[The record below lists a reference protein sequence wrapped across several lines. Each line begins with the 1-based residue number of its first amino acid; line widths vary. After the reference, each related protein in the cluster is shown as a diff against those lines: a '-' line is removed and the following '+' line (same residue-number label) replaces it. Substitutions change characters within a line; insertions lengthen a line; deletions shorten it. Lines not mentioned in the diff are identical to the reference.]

1 VSRRL
6 RVLLAASEAYP
17 LIKTGGLGDVVGALP
32 AALRA
37 VGVDARLVLPAYP
50 AALAALPTARAIARS
65 ALYGTP
71 LTLLQGELTADGN
84 RQLPVYLVQAT
95 AFERSGNPYQDVN
108 GQDWP
113 DNPARFALFCRAAAA
128 LGLGHLAPDWRAD
141 VVHAHDWQAG
151 LLPALLSLEPKR
163 PRTVFTIHNLAY
175 QGLVPG
181 TDADA
186 LGLPPDWWSPDALE
200 FYGQLAL
207 IKGGLAFADRI
218 TTVSP
223 RYAQEIQTT
232 EFGCGLDG
240 LLHYR
245 AGSLSG
251 ILNGIDTQL
260 WNPAA
265 DPALVAPYD
274 AQSLAAKAHN
284 KAALQAELGL
294 AINPDAL
301 LLGLVGRLVA
311 QKGVDLLIA
320 ALRLL
325 PADVQ
330 LAVLGSGEAGY
341 VAALRAA
348 AAAAARRIAFRA
360 GYDEDLAH
368 RIQAGADAFL
378 VPSRFEPCGLT
389 QLYALRYG
397 TVPIVRA
404 VGGLADTVVDAS
416 PTRLAAGR
424 ATGIVFKQA
433 SAAALAAAIR
443 RALGLYRAGTP
454 WQQMQLAGMAQDH
467 SWTTA
472 AQAYHAL
479 YRDLVRTPAE
489 AASDSGNAE

>member
-1 VSRRL
+1 MSRRL

-32 AALRA
+32 GALRA

-71 LTLLQGELTADGN
+71 LTLLQGELPAAGGRT
-84 RQLPVYLVQAT
+84 LPVYLVQAT
-95 AFERSGNPYQDVN
+95 AFERTGNPYQDIN

-128 LGLGHLAPDWRAD
+128 LALGHLAPDWRAD

-151 LLPALLSLEPKR
+151 LLPALLSLETTRPK
-163 PRTVFTIHNLAY
+163 TVFTVHNLAY
-175 QGLVPG
+175 QGLVAG
-181 TDADA
+181 ADADA
-186 LGLPPDWWSPDALE
+186 LGLPPDWWSPHALE
-200 FYGQLAL
+200 FYGQLSL

-223 RYAQEIQTT
+223 RYAHEIQTT

-240 LLHYR
+240 LLRHR
-245 AGSLSG
+245 AESLSG

-265 DPALVAPYD
+265 DPALVAPFD
-274 AQSLAAKAHN
+274 AKNLSAKSLN

-294 AINPDAL
+294 AVTAKTL

-311 QKGVDLLIA
+311 QKGIDLLIA
-320 ALRLL
+320 AVRLL

-330 LAVLGSGEAGY
+330 VAVLGSGDAEH
-341 VAALRAA
+341 VAALQAA
-348 AAAAARRIAFRA
+348 AAAAPRRIAFRA
-360 GYDEDLAH
+360 GYDESLAH

-404 VGGLADTVVDAS
+404 VGGLADTVVNAS
-416 PTRLAAGR
+416 PAGLAAGR

-443 RALGLYRAGTP
+443 RALTLYRAGTP

-467 SWTTA
+467 AWTTA
-472 AQAYHAL
+472 AQTYQAL
-479 YRDLVRTPAE
+479 YQALARPPPEPYTLNT
-489 AASDSGNAE
+489 SS

>member
-1 VSRRL
+1 MSRRL

-50 AALAALPTARAIARS
+50 AALAALPSARAIARS
-65 ALYGTP
+65 ALYGAP
-71 LTLLQGELTADGN
+71 LTLLQGELPVDGS
-84 RQLPVYLVQAT
+84 RPLPVYLIQAT

-128 LGLGHLAPDWRAD
+128 LALGHLAPDWRAD

-151 LLPALLSLEPKR
+151 LLPALLSLETTRPK
-163 PRTVFTIHNLAY
+163 TVFTVHNLAY
-175 QGLVPG
+175 QGLVAG
-181 TDADA
+181 ADADA
-186 LGLPPDWWSPDALE
+186 LGLPPEWWSPDALE
-200 FYGQLAL
+200 FYGQLSL

-223 RYAQEIQTT
+223 RYAQEIQTA

-240 LLHYR
+240 LLRHR
-245 AGSLSG
+245 ADCLSG

-260 WNPAA
+260 WNPAD

-274 AQSLAAKAHN
+274 ANHLSCKAQN

-294 AINPDAL
+294 ASNPEAL
-301 LLGLVGRLVA
+301 LLGLVGRLVE
-311 QKGVDLLIA
+311 QKGIDLLIG
-320 ALRLL
+320 ALGML
-325 PADVQ
+325 PPDSQV
-330 LAVLGSGEAGY
+330 AVLGSGEAGY
-341 VAALRAA
+341 VTALQAA
-348 AAAAARRIAFRA
+348 ASAAPTRIAFRA
-360 GYDEDLAH
+360 GYDEPLAH

-404 VGGLADTVVDAS
+404 VGGLADTVTNAS
-416 PTRLAAGR
+416 PANLANGR
-424 ATGIVFKQA
+424 ATGVVFKTATA
-433 SAAALAAAIR
+433 SALAAAIR
-443 RALGLYRAGTP
+443 RAHTLYRAKAP
-454 WQQMQLAGMAQDH
+454 WQQMQLAGMAEDH

-472 AQAYHAL
+472 ARAYHAL
-479 YRDLVRTPAE
+479 YGDLAQTPA
-489 AASDSGNAE
+489 